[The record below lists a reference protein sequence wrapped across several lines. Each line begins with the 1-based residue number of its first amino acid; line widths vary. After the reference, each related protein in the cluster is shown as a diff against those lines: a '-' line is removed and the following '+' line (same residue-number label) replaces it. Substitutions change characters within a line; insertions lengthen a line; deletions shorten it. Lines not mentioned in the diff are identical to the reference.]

1 MKMKKN
7 NKKQNLSFPL
17 YDELIAYDEDLLN
30 EHNSWET
37 PTYISQNLTHIF
49 RDYQN
54 AALRFFHYTQI
65 SSKFKHRKMNHLLFN
80 MATGS
85 GKTDLMAGIILYLF
99 KEHGYKN
106 FLFVVNTK
114 GVLNKT
120 IDNLTNPGSE
130 KYLYNRD
137 IEIEGE
143 RIEIRKV
150 NVFPKVQSK
159 NTIYIKLS
167 TVQSVARDLYTQKE
181 NSMGKNEYSKNKLV
195 ILGDEAHHYS
205 NSTKSDK
212 ELELTWEN
220 AILEILNTHSSN
232 LLLEFTATIDISNK
246 KIYQKYKDIVLYRY
260 TLDRF
265 IQDRYSK
272 NVKRIQS
279 SNKDTDNML
288 NAVLISQYR
297 QNFADKTYHT
307 YIKPVIMFKS
317 QRIDYSIKA
326 EAFFNT
332 LIESLTVD
340 SLMTFLMRQNEMA
353 IRNESEVLTLVY
365 SYFLNHKNLEAEIQK
380 IKREF
385 SSKRIINAND
395 TDRTGILE
403 KGQYNA
409 LNSLESPTNIYRVIF
424 AVAKLTEGWDVL
436 NLYDI
441 VRLSDDPKTSGKK
454 SMTMAEAQL
463 IGRGARYNPLTIN
476 QIRLNKRRFTDGSRE
491 SLILETLHYHTV
503 NEPQYLKNL
512 NASLDDMNLPSEEDK
527 KNPLFEIKVKDSF
540 KKTNLFKNGKIY
552 YNETIEIKDEYYD
565 CLEKY
570 GINTK
575 KEIVIPFLSN
585 LQEVD
590 YKDEIIY
597 EDTSNMHNIPITI
610 DKRYFKK
617 IMNKLS
623 FYHFTN
629 LKRYVPLLKSRDE
642 FLGEKWL
649 NIYNRSIYAEVPI
662 DIHSDSLTSSEKLSI
677 LEYYFKEIAKKIQV
691 GYTKKRGTGKFI
703 GYPIKDYIT
712 NYRKREPKYITGNLQ
727 LHKPQN
733 VNRYE
738 FDDNFFIYDS
748 AIINIT
754 EKQLIERISERV
766 QELNKKFDEVY
777 LIRMDENMHRESVKN
792 EELKLHQFGDVDEIY
807 LSGFQP
813 DFILYLKNESFSL
826 QMFIEV
832 KGPNKEE
839 EQWKEDLLLYISNHE
854 DEIVI
859 DEEYEDIKIKGVKF
873 YTYNDGKDTIP
884 QIGHITLGK
893 NFESLSVVTK
903 NDFTLE

>member
-1 MKMKKN
+1 MIYTSEEQLVFLVNGCVNVDNENIEECKTAIGLKDDTGVYNSKN
-7 NKKQNLSFPL
+7 QSEWDIRYN
-17 YDELIAYDEDLLN
+17 
-30 EHNSWET
+30 
-37 PTYISQNLTHIF
+37 
-49 RDYQN
+49 
-54 AALRFFHYTQI
+54 
-65 SSKFKHRKMNHLLFN
+65 
-80 MATGS
+80 
-85 GKTDLMAGIILYLF
+85 YL
-99 KEHGYKN
+99 
-106 FLFVVNTK
+106 
-114 GVLNKT
+114 
-120 IDNLTNPGSE
+120 
-130 KYLYNRD
+130 LYN
-137 IEIEGE
+137 
-143 RIEIRKV
+143 
-150 NVFPKVQSK
+150 
-159 NTIYIKLS
+159 
-167 TVQSVARDLYTQKE
+167 A
-181 NSMGKNEYSKNKLV
+181 
-195 ILGDEAHHYS
+195 
-205 NSTKSDK
+205 
-212 ELELTWEN
+212 
-220 AILEILNTHSSN
+220 
-232 LLLEFTATIDISNK
+232 
-246 KIYQKYKDIVLYRY
+246 
-260 TLDRF
+260 
-265 IQDRYSK
+265 
-272 NVKRIQS
+272 
-279 SNKDTDNML
+279 
-288 NAVLISQYR
+288 
-297 QNFADKTYHT
+297 
-307 YIKPVIMFKS
+307 
-317 QRIDYSIKA
+317 
-326 EAFFNT
+326 
-332 LIESLTVD
+332 
-340 SLMTFLMRQNEMA
+340 
-353 IRNESEVLTLVY
+353 
-365 SYFLNHKNLEAEIQK
+365 
-380 IKREF
+380 
-385 SSKRIINAND
+385 
-395 TDRTGILE
+395 
-403 KGQYNA
+403 
-409 LNSLESPTNIYRVIF
+409 
-424 AVAKLTEGWDVL
+424 
-436 NLYDI
+436 
-441 VRLSDDPKTSGKK
+441 
-454 SMTMAEAQL
+454 
-463 IGRGARYNPLTIN
+463 
-476 QIRLNKRRFTDGSRE
+476 
-491 SLILETLHYHTV
+491 
-503 NEPQYLKNL
+503 
-512 NASLDDMNLPSEEDK
+512 
-527 KNPLFEIKVKDSF
+527 
-540 KKTNLFKNGKIY
+540 
-552 YNETIEIKDEYYD
+552 
-565 CLEKY
+565 EKY
-570 GINTK
+570 GFQCVKIERTK
-575 KEIVIPFLSN
+575 LWTAIATFNAQTKELFLFFKERT
-585 LQEVD
+585 L
-590 YKDEIIY
+590 
-597 EDTSNMHNIPITI
+597 
-610 DKRYFKK
+610 KK

-691 GYTKKRGTGKFI
+691 GYTKKRGTGRFI